1 MKTKTMTKVALAS
14 LFFSV
19 MTFLPVVAHAS
30 RTPGS
35 VHTRSVTYHNRT
47 PRAHIRGTH
56 AHS

>member
-1 MKTKTMTKVALAS
+1 MKTMTKVALAS

-19 MTFLPVVAHAS
+19 MTFLPAVAHAS
-30 RTPGS
+30 RTAGS